1 MDVQSLEHNVFRFY
15 IYYRERE
22 KKKRAAELAVENR
35 FTSTVNHS
43 YIVLKSF
50 DHIIG
55 FTKFF
60 V

>member
-1 MDVQSLEHNVFRFY
+1 MFLDSIF
-15 IYYRERE
+15 IIERE
-22 KKKRAAELAVENR
+22 KKRAAELAVENR

-43 YIVLKSF
+43 YIVIKSF